1 MNRHGHYGC
10 QKGSVHSTNEQSTGS
25 MDEHFQ
31 HMLFAET
38 NISSVGTR
46 DEVFA
51 TLNMKLESKP
61 GNHTLKLNVDTGVQG
76 NTQSPRINRRMHP
89 TFLKAAGFPR
99 TRGWIRS

>member
-1 MNRHGHYGC
+1 MNIHGNYGC
-10 QKGSVHSTNEQSTGS
+10 QKGSVHSTNEQSTGC

-61 GNHTLKLNVDTGVQG
+61 GNHTLKLKVDTGVQG